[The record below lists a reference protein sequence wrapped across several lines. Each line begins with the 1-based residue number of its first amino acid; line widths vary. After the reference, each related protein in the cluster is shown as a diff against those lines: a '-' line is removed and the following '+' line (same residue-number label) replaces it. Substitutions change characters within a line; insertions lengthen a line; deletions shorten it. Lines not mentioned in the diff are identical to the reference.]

1 MILAVDIGNTNICV
15 AGFSDGDVPAFIKNY
30 PDSRFHN
37 SSEFLS
43 VLKSDITEEI
53 NGAVLCSVVPVLASM
68 VKEAL
73 SEFVKGEIAVIDSE
87 FNDGLRISGYDRRKL
102 GNDRIADMTAV
113 KALYGTPAVIFDMGT
128 ANTVSVLN
136 KDGVFIGGMIMPGLG
151 LSINALSSG
160 TALLPGINPSQP
172 NSLLGQ
178 DTVSSINNGVIYSGA
193 FALEGVIS
201 RVEELLGEKVTAVVT
216 GGAAKFILPQCR
228 RRVIFDEHLLLKGLK
243 ILYEKKLNDEGIR

>member
-15 AGFSDGDVPAFIKNY
+15 AGFDDTDTPVFIKNY

-43 VLKSDITEEI
+43 ALKRDVTEEI
-53 NGAVLCSVVPVLASM
+53 SGAVLCSVVPVLASM

-73 SEFVKGEIAVIDSE
+73 CEFVKGEIVVVDSE
-87 FNDGLRISGYDRRKL
+87 LNDGLRISGYDRRKL

-128 ANTVSVLN
+128 ANTVSVLD

-160 TALLPGINPSQP
+160 TALLPGIKPSQP

-201 RVEELLGEKVTAVVT
+201 RTEELLGEKVTAVVT

-228 RRVIFDEHLLLKGLK
+228 RRVIYDEHLLLKGLK
-243 ILYEKKLNDEGIR
+243 ILYEKKLSDEGIR

>member
-15 AGFSDGDVPAFIKNY
+15 AGFSNTDTPVFIKNY
-30 PDSRFHN
+30 PDNRFHN
-37 SSEFLS
+37 SDEFLT
-43 VLKSDITEEI
+43 VLKSDIKEEI
-53 NGAVLCSVVPVLASM
+53 NGAVLCSVVPVIAVM

-73 SEFVKGEIAVIDSE
+73 GKFVNGEIVVIDSS
-87 FNDGLRISGYDRRKL
+87 FNDGLKISGYDRRKL

-128 ANTVSVLN
+128 ANTVSVLD

-160 TALLPGINPSQP
+160 TALLPGIKPSQP

-178 DTVSSINNGVIYSGA
+178 DTASSINNGVIYSGA
-193 FALEGVIS
+193 FALEGIIA
-201 RVEELLGEKVTAVVT
+201 RVEEMLGEKVTAVVT
-216 GGAAKFILPQCR
+216 GGGAKFILPECR
-228 RRVIFDEHLLLKGLK
+228 RKVIYDEHLLLKGLK
-243 ILYEKKLNDEGIR
+243 ILYEKKLNDEGSR